1 MNSRAT
7 LASALLLGSWCPL
20 TPAALVAQSQAGAA
34 SGDVGATIAER
45 VRGAAEAE
53 FAKSP
58 VGALSIALLHDGQ
71 AGTLHLGHADGRQGP
86 PPTGTTVYR
95 LGSVTKNFTALML
108 LQLEAADRCRFSDPV
123 ERYLPEFAQIPSPP
137 PSGAKVTLVQL
148 ATHTS
153 GLVRDPEPA
162 EPFQLGPV
170 AQWRTSLKGALLG
183 THYRADPGSTFSY
196 SNIGYACLGA
206 ALEQIAGKP
215 YATYMSERILQPL
228 GMTDTVFELQPAQRA
243 RLAPG
248 YTISHDGASTD
259 EAEAELAGR
268 GYRLP
273 VGGLFSTVDDMTRW
287 LRFQMGEPAPDVF
300 SAAALAAAQRRVV
313 LSGPGLRSGYGIG
326 VQLRR
331 FGEVVVFGHSGGVPG
346 YQAEMFFDPERHI
359 GIVMLR
365 SAVFG
370 GFDSGAILAAAFAPP
385 R

>member
-1 MNSRAT
+1 MSRAK
-7 LASALLLGSWCPL
+7 LASALLLGPWCPL
-20 TPAALVAQSQAGAA
+20 APSGLAAQSQAGAVG
-34 SGDVGATIAER
+34 GDVGAAIAVR
-45 VRGAAEAE
+45 VRGAAETE

-71 AGTLHLGHADGRQGP
+71 AEAFHLGHADGKQGP

-108 LQLEAADRCRFSDPV
+108 LQLEAADRCSFSDPV

-148 ATHTS
+148 ATHTG
-153 GLVRDPEPA
+153 GLVRDPEHA
-162 EPFQLGPV
+162 EAFQLGPV
-170 AQWRTSLKGALLG
+170 AQWRTSLKGALLE
-183 THYRADPGSTFSY
+183 TRYKAEPGSTFSY

-206 ALEQIAGKP
+206 ALEQVAGKP
-215 YATYMSERILQPL
+215 YATHMTERILQLL
-228 GMTDTVFELQPAQRA
+228 GMTDTVFDLDAAQRS

-248 YTISHDGASTD
+248 YTVSPDGASTD

-273 VGGLFSTVDDMTRW
+273 VGGLFSTLDDMTRW

-300 SAAALAAAQRRVV
+300 PADALAAAQRRVV

-331 FGEVVVFGHSGGVPG
+331 FGETVVFGHSGGVPG

-359 GIVMLR
+359 GIVLLR

-370 GFDSGAILAAAFAPP
+370 GFDTGAVLAAAFASPH
-385 R
+385 